1 MKQILRAVV
10 ITGGLMAGTIAND
23 VMADNG
29 EQLHAS
35 KCQGCHDSSVYTRA
49 NRFIQNRDALH
60 KQVSRCDKQVRA
72 EWTALQ
78 IDDVVNYLDKKYY
91 KF

>member
-1 MKQILRAVV
+1 MKQI
-10 ITGGLMAGTIAND
+10 IGTIITLGSLLTGYSAYAE
-23 VMADNG
+23 VADNG

-49 NRFIQNRDALH
+49 NRFIKNRDALH
-60 KQVSRCDKQVRA
+60 DQVNRCHKQVRA
-72 EWTALQ
+72 DWTAQQ
-78 IDDVVNYLDKKYY
+78 INDVVNYLDSQYY

>member
-1 MKQILRAVV
+1 MKQIIAMIV
-10 ITGGLMAGTIAND
+10 ITGSLLAGIGTSAAA
-23 VMADNG
+23 ADNG

-49 NRFIQNRDALH
+49 DRFIKDRGALH
-60 KQVSRCDKQVRA
+60 NQVSRCHKQVRA
-72 EWTALQ
+72 EWTAKQ
-78 IDDVVNYLDKKYY
+78 IDDVVNYLDSQYY

>member
-1 MKQILRAVV
+1 MKQI
-10 ITGGLMAGTIAND
+10 IGTIFIIASLLTGNS
-23 VMADNG
+23 AYAESAGNG

-49 NRFIQNRDALH
+49 NRFIKNRGALLD
-60 KQVSRCDKQVRA
+60 QVNRCHKQVRA
-72 EWTALQ
+72 EWTAQQ
-78 IDDVVNYLDKKYY
+78 IDDVVNYLDSKYY

>member
-1 MKQILRAVV
+1 MKK
-10 ITGGLMAGTIAND
+10 ITGTIIIAASL
-23 VMADNG
+23 VTTYSVYAEGSGNG

-49 NRFIQNRDALH
+49 NRFIKNRDALH
-60 KQVSRCDKQVRA
+60 EQVNRCHKQVRA
-72 EWTALQ
+72 DWTDQQ
-78 IDDVVNYLDKKYY
+78 INDVVNYLDSQYY